1 MAEYQLLIRGSASKE
16 FEALPK
22 AIIERVR
29 AKIKALAIDPRP
41 ERSKKLR
48 GSQKGWRIRVGDY
61 RVLYQIDDAQK
72 IVHIGA
78 VRHRSEAYR

>member
-1 MAEYQLLIRGSASKE
+1 MAEYQLLIRSSASKE

-22 AIIERVR
+22 AIIERMR

-41 ERSKKLR
+41 EGSKKLR